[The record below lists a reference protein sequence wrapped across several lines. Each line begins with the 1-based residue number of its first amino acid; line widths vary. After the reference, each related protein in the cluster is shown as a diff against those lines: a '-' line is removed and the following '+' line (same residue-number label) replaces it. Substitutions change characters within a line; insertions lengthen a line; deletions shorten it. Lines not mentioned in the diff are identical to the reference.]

1 MPPTFLLTDYIY
13 AGSQH
18 TIFNH
23 VPYCTYFIFMIP
35 FLFHINR
42 PLSAVFDDWSP
53 GLSRRFVFGVLL
65 HLVSDRRSYYSRGE
79 IPLDCHTASGV
90 SYLSLLQSTLNQ

>member
-1 MPPTFLLTDYIY
+1 
-13 AGSQH
+13 
-18 TIFNH
+18 
-23 VPYCTYFIFMIP
+23 MIP

-65 HLVSDRRSYYSRGE
+65 HLVSDRRSYYSEAKFRWIATRRAE
-79 IPLDCHTASGV
+79 FHISV
-90 SYLSLLQSTLNQ
+90 SFS